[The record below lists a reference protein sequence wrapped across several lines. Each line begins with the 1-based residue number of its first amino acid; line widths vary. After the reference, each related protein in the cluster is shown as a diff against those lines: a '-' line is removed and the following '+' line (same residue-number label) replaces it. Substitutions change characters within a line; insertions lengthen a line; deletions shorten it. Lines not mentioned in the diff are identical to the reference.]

1 MPKEKKIPM
10 NSRFWFCV
18 AWLLMVFN
26 PAWCHAEIINVQIT
40 AEKPAVGMGRSV
52 TVQALATYPDGRRAA
67 GCLLLPYV
75 NGKRWG
81 GYEYA
86 DKQGHATFLLPL
98 PNPGVTAIQVE
109 ARPAREQWIWSSR
122 ANNNQTIYLQTTFEK
137 PSDLITGQLWIGT
150 DDLATVYI
158 NDQSIGSFTGWKN
171 RMPVNVTKLLQ
182 PGCNVLSIKGFND
195 SGTAGVLVRLE
206 METPHGLEYLFSDRD
221 WRWFGSAPAGWPAE
235 VVGGDR
241 VLLFGMPD
249 GQPWNA
255 TSYGW
260 PADTDRSALFVG
272 YALPKSGNLSN
283 SVQVQVNPRTL
294 QMPPKDPNHLIGAQY
309 CTLFNPYL
317 FTFYNAQA
325 VPLIGYYRSD
335 DPDVIRQH
343 MIWLMESGVDFLV
356 IDWVATAQNL
366 QHWAD
371 RSADMNRVIKSTT
384 SLLTTLAA
392 MRDEGL
398 AVPKVVLLAGSNGG
412 AMTISGENEKLNW
425 INQNYI
431 NNPLYHDLFIIYQNK
446 PLILIFTNN
455 IKIPEMDTTNFTI
468 RWYSAQLHP
477 DPNNEFWS
485 WMDGV
490 MDQSVAYYQGKAEA
504 MTASVGFFGRSMWT
518 GSGAYGR
525 KGGWTLTNSFKSV
538 LEHQPRFVQLHQFNE
553 FTGQFEGSGYG
564 SSASSVGTYGDS
576 YSVELSDDF
585 EPVSL
590 TTPGYR
596 ANNGGWGFFYLNLI
610 RALVDLYKQPS
621 PETTVLVASEPSL
634 NQVVTTKQLNV
645 QWTTAGRVPTGFT
658 ISINGQV
665 VAQNLHGTSAT
676 IDLSGIKNGTKTL
689 RLTAL
694 GTQSRYLLSYKED
707 SQPLAQPVAA
717 YVDVNFTLNIPS
729 DTTSVNMCELPK
741 SFTLLQNYPNPF
753 NPSTEIKYSIPKKG
767 IVNLKVHNLLGQEVA
782 TIVNQEQKPGNYTV
796 NFDASKLA
804 SGIYMYSLQ
813 ADDFSLTK
821 QMILQK

>member
-1 MPKEKKIPM
+1 MDPNQILNNTLPLLEKEYKILGSRCLLMICGSSSTESRNSSNLPKRCQSKSISIVMSKEKKIPM

-52 TVQALATYPDGRRAA
+52 TVQALATYPDGRGVA

-81 GYEYA
+81 AYEYA
-86 DKQGHATFLLPL
+86 DKQGRATFLLPL
-98 PNPGVTAIQVE
+98 PNPGVTVIQVE
-109 ARPAREQWIWSSR
+109 ARSAQEQWIWSPR
-122 ANNNQTIYLQTTFEK
+122 ARNNQTVYLQRAFEEPAGVSSGK
-137 PSDLITGQLWIGT
+137 IWIGA
-150 DDLATVYI
+150 DDLATVYL
-158 NDQSIGSFTGWKN
+158 NGQSLGSFNGWKN
-171 RMPVNVTKLLQ
+171 RLPVNVTRLLQ
-182 PGCNVLSIKGFND
+182 PGRNVLSIKGIND
-195 SGTAGVLVRLE
+195 SNTAGVLVRLE
-206 METPHGLEYLFSDRD
+206 MKTPNGLEYVFSDRD
-221 WRWFGSAPAGWPAE
+221 WRWFGSEPADWPAE
-235 VVGGDR
+235 AAGGDR

-249 GQPWNA
+249 GGPWNA

-260 PADTDRSALFVG
+260 PPADTDRLALFVG

-294 QMPPKDPNHLIGAQY
+294 QMPSKDPNHLIGAQY
-309 CTLFNPYL
+309 CTLFNPHL
-317 FTFYNAQA
+317 FTFDNAQA

-356 IDWVATAQNL
+356 IDWVATAENL
-366 QHWAD
+366 RHWAD
-371 RSADMNRVIKSTT
+371 RGAAMNEVIESTT
-384 SLLTTLAA
+384 SVLNTLAA
-392 MRDEGL
+392 MRDQGMP
-398 AVPKVVLLAGSNGG
+398 VPKVVLLAGSNGG
-412 AMTISGENEKLNW
+412 TMTMTGENEKLNW

-455 IKIPEMDTTNFTI
+455 TKIPEMDTTNFTI

-490 MDQSVAYYQGKAEA
+490 MNQSVAYYQGQAEA
-504 MTASVGFFGRSMWT
+504 MTASVGFFGWT
-518 GSGAYGR
+518 ADPRTTTGWTAAGANGR
-525 KGGWTLTNSFKSV
+525 KGGLTFTESFKNI

-596 ANNGGWGFFYLNLI
+596 ANNGGWGFFYLNLT

-634 NQVVTTKQLNV
+634 NQVVTTKRLNV
-645 QWTTAGRVPTGFT
+645 QWTTAGRAPTGFT

-676 IDLSGIKNGTKTL
+676 IDLSGIKNGPKTL
-689 RLTAL
+689 RLVAL

-717 YVDVNFTLNIPS
+717 CVDVNFTLNIPS
-729 DTTSVNMCELPK
+729 DTTGVR
-741 SFTLLQNYPNPF
+741 
-753 NPSTEIKYSIPKKG
+753 KK
-767 IVNLKVHNLLGQEVA
+767 H
-782 TIVNQEQKPGNYTV
+782 
-796 NFDASKLA
+796 
-804 SGIYMYSLQ
+804 
-813 ADDFSLTK
+813 
-821 QMILQK
+821 